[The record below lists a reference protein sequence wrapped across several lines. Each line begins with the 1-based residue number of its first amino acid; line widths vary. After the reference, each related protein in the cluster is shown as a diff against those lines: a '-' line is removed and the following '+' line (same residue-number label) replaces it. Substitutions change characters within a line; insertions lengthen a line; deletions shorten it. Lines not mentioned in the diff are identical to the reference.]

1 MFNRFIL
8 FRKTRTVE
16 EQLNTFLMNITQAGY
31 LFLQALEGYT
41 RKGVDKK
48 FLSLKEK
55 VSSLEAE
62 NDTLRRQVELNL
74 YHHMLLPDMRSDLIE
89 LLEGCDKIINK
100 YESDLI
106 LWSVEKPKIF
116 KKLSLDLIQ
125 MTQTDL
131 DCVGG
136 LISGVKSFFSGQFV
150 GNEIQH
156 VYQLEHQV
164 DLQAIALKAKVFS
177 DKKLPLAN
185 QLQLKDFIYSLE
197 KISDMAED
205 VADQL
210 KVIVAKHS
218 L

>member
-1 MFNRFIL
+1 MFHKFIL
-8 FRKTRTVE
+8 FRRTRTVE

-31 LFLQALEGYT
+31 LLQQALENYIQ
-41 RKGVDKK
+41 KGADKK
-48 FLSLKEK
+48 FLALKDQ
-55 VSSLEAE
+55 VSALEAQ

-74 YHHMLLPDMRSDLIE
+74 YHHMLLPDMRSDLID

-106 LWSVEKPKIF
+106 LWSVENPKLP
-116 KKLSLDLIQ
+116 KMLSKQLLQ
-125 MTQTDL
+125 MTQTNL
-131 DCVGG
+131 NCVGG
-136 LISGVKSFFSGQFV
+136 LIAGVKSFFQGFPV
-150 GNEIQH
+150 DREIQLA
-156 VYQLEHQV
+156 YQLEHQV
-164 DLQAIALKAKVFS
+164 DLLAIDLKAKVFA
-177 DKKLPLAN
+177 DKKLPLAH

-205 VADQL
+205 VADKL